1 MFNEFHYTQNFG
13 KLGLCSCPGT
23 FPIALTT
30 FPILNSGNNYNDLA
44 NKSLKILP
52 NLKQSIRIWSDF
64 APKLIRENRSKLLQ
78 KSIKVSS
85 KYLVDFS
92 EGDRLCP

>member
-64 APKLIRENRSKLLQ
+64 APKIIREIRPKILPNN
-78 KSIKVSS
+78 IKVSS
-85 KYLVDFS
+85 KCLVNF
-92 EGDRLCP
+92 